1 MPSFIERLAMIYLL
15 RHGQT
20 EFNREGRY
28 QGALDSPLTDLGRA
42 QAAGMGARLKALI
55 GDPAGW
61 LLQSSPLGR
70 ARATAEIVRAAL
82 GVHDIVIEPR
92 LREITLGAWDGLTG
106 VDIDEQYPGARDG
119 AGRYGWLFRAP
130 GGESFEALTAR
141 LKHWLD
147 DARVD
152 RRPRVVVSHGITG
165 RALCALVLGTT
176 MEGARLGAT
185 PQDSIFRITASAVE
199 AV

>member
-1 MPSFIERLAMIYLL
+1 MIYLL

-20 EFNREGRY
+20 EFNREGRL

-42 QAAGMGARLKALI
+42 QAASMGARLKARI
-55 GDPAGW
+55 GDLKGW

-70 ARATAEIVRAAL
+70 ARQTAEIVRAAL
-82 GVHDIVIEPR
+82 GANEIVIEPR

-106 VDIDEQYPGARDG
+106 IDIDEQYPGVRDG
-119 AGRYGWLFRAP
+119 AGRYDWMARAP

-141 LKHWLD
+141 VNDWLGEALAD
-147 DARVD
+147 P
-152 RRPRVVVSHGITG
+152 RPRIAVSHGVTG
-165 RALCALVLGTT
+165 RAMCALVLGTT
-176 MEGARLGAT
+176 LEGVRVGAT
-185 PQDSIFRITASAVE
+185 PQDSIFRITPGALE